1 MKNKDCLNYQELNYI
16 YDMLPEC
23 QVVWDLSSLPPLYQT
38 LHTGSSQLWIV
49 KFMMIW
55 YFKMYCKIFEYIQ
68 FDIAI
73 YCKGP
78 AVAQPDEAIEKGQ
91 FFLSTF

>member
-1 MKNKDCLNYQELNYI
+1 MICYI
-16 YDMLPEC
+16 PEC

-38 LHTGSSQLWIV
+38 LHTGSSQRWIV

-55 YFKMYCKIFEYIQ
+55 YYTMHCKIWIYTN
-68 FDIAI
+68 

-78 AVAQPDEAIEKGQ
+78 AVAQPDETVEKGQ
-91 FFLSTF
+91 FFYQPKPHSCSCQNLI